1 MPGSSKTFDFLSIH
15 SSISLSLKLLDIK
28 EKSSFVT
35 MCSFETIH
43 MKVTLLGTGTSTPD
57 PERVQAGILIELENN
72 RILFDIGPGT
82 YYRMNQLGFDLATI
96 SSIFITHFHVDHC
109 SDFVM
114 LCQSLWLHGHDNQ
127 LNVYGP
133 PFIETWWRGIFDIS
147 YPYAK
152 GRLKLE
158 PIILDEREEVHLD
171 GAVVTNVATIHST
184 IDTCALKLEAEG
196 KTVVYSADTAPSDK
210 IINLAKGADLL
221 IHECNWLD
229 GAHPEGVHTSPS
241 QLADIV
247 EAAQPKKVVL
257 THLTPE
263 VIEHRDTVIEIVKQR
278 TKAEVVLGEDL
289 MSIVL

>member
-1 MPGSSKTFDFLSIH
+1 
-15 SSISLSLKLLDIK
+15 
-28 EKSSFVT
+28 
-35 MCSFETIH
+35 

-57 PERVQAGILIELENN
+57 PERVQAGILIELGNN
-72 RILFDIGPGT
+72 RILFDIGTGT
-82 YYRMNQLGFDLATI
+82 YHRMNQLGFDQATI

-114 LCQSLWLHGHDNQ
+114 LCQSLWLHGHDKQ

-152 GRLKLE
+152 ERLKLKA
-158 PIILDEREEVHLD
+158 IALNEREEVCLED
-171 GAVVTNVATIHST
+171 AVVTNVPTVHST
-184 IDTCALKLEAEG
+184 IDTRALKLEAEG
-196 KTVVYSADTAPSDK
+196 KTIVYSADTAPCDE
-210 IINLAKGADLL
+210 IISLAKGADLL

-229 GAHPEGVHTSPS
+229 GKHAEGVHTSPS

-247 EAAQPKKVVL
+247 EVAQPRRLVL

-263 VIEHRDTVIEIVKQR
+263 VIENKEKVIEIVKQR